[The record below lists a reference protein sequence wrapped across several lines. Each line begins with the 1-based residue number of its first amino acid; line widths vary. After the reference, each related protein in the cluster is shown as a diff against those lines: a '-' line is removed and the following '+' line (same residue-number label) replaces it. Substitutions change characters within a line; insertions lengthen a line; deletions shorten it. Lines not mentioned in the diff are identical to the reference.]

1 MDEIT
6 RWEPIREMRRMR
18 NMLDRMMDRSF
29 FTRPFLGD
37 FTDELGVP
45 IDVYQ
50 TDDEVIV
57 KATTPGMKPEDIHIS
72 ITGDT
77 LNIRGELK
85 EEREEEGFQYHIR
98 ERRVGSFS
106 RSILLP
112 SSVNADDAEAEFE
125 NGVLTLTLPK
135 IEDVK
140 PKTITIKA
148 KK

>member
-6 RWEPIREMRRMR
+6 RWRPLREMSRMR
-18 NMLDRMMDRSF
+18 NLLDRMMDRAF
-29 FTRPFLGD
+29 FETPFFGG
-37 FTDELGVP
+37 FTEEWGVP

-57 KATTPGMKPEDIHIS
+57 KATTPGMKPEDIHIA

-77 LNIRGELK
+77 LNIRGEAH
-85 EEREEEGFQYHIR
+85 EEREEEGLRYHIR

-112 SSVNADDAEAEFE
+112 ASVDTDKAEAEFE
-125 NGVLTLTLPK
+125 NGILTLTLPK
-135 IEDVK
+135 VEVVK

-148 KK
+148 K